1 MIALVGV
8 WNFLPSAGYLSFL
21 SFKYSFVVA

>member
-8 WNFLPSAGYLSFL
+8 WNFLPSAGYLRFL